1 MSDWLTI
8 ALLIVTGYISG
19 AIVEKAH
26 YASIGRREKRSI
38 CIPAVS
44 GEDFLEERPVERSE
58 LVCASVV
65 ISADY
70 FKLIVSGLRNLL
82 GGEVT
87 AYETILDRARRE
99 ALLRLKEQ
107 TPGADIILNL
117 RIETC
122 LITEG
127 SIVQALAY
135 GTAVYYRAS

>member
-1 MSDWLTI
+1 MSDWLTVV
-8 ALLIVTGYISG
+8 LLIITGYISG
-19 AIVEKAH
+19 TLVERAH
-26 YASIGRREKRSI
+26 YASINRREKRSG

-44 GEDFLEERPVERSE
+44 GENFLEEGPVERSA

-70 FKLIVSGLRNLL
+70 FKLIVAGLRNLL

-87 AYETILDRARRE
+87 AHETILDRARRE
-99 ALLRLKEQ
+99 AVLRLKEQ

-135 GTAVYYRAS
+135 GTAVYYRVA